1 MYDPSRPTGGPVSVS
16 GVRALPGGTLVD
28 SALAL
33 LRAGPTDSKTV
44 VREVMGLPRFQR
56 SVGERLAVALLGA
69 DPRVQR
75 LSDGRW
81 VLVSE
86 AYASPELRD
95 CTFAV
100 VDVETTG
107 SRPGKGDRV
116 VEIAIVTLCGN
127 RIHVELDALLNPER
141 FIPRRIA
148 SLTRITADMVRDK
161 PTFDGVASRV
171 VTALA
176 GRVFVA
182 HNLRFDWRFV
192 SSEVRRSQA
201 LILDGP
207 RLCSVSL
214 ARRLLPGLRSR
225 SLDSL
230 AAYFGIDITVRHRAR
245 PDAVAT
251 AHILR
256 RLLEIAEERGAV
268 RLMDLHRLAGP
279 ARRRKRRS
287 ALPTPMQE
295 L

>member
-1 MYDPSRPTGGPVSVS
+1 MNVS
-16 GVRALPGGTLVD
+16 GLRAVPGGTLVD
-28 SALAL
+28 SALKL

-44 VREVMGLPRFQR
+44 VQEVMGLPRVQR
-56 SVGERLAVALLGA
+56 GVGERLAVALLGA

-86 AYASPELRD
+86 AYASPKLRD

-107 SRPGKGDRV
+107 SRPSKGDRV
-116 VEIAIVTLCGN
+116 VEIAIVTLCGD
-127 RIHVELDALLNPER
+127 RIHVELDALLNPGR
-141 FIPRRIA
+141 PIPYRIA

-171 VTALA
+171 VTTLA

-230 AAYFGIDITVRHRAR
+230 AAYFGIDIPVRHRAR
-245 PDAVAT
+245 HDAVAT
-251 AHILR
+251 AHVLR

-268 RLMDLHRLAGP
+268 RLMDLHRLAAP
-279 ARRRKRRS
+279 PTRRRRRP
-287 ALPTPMQE
+287 ALPTSMQE